1 MNIEISLEDTIETRE
16 VIELYKANG
25 WSSAM
30 EKLNKKYKSFHQQ
43 MLTADADAFGFYKTL
58 GFERAGKT
66 EPMWI
71 YSGNEH

>member
-1 MNIEISLEDTIETRE
+1 MNVKISLEDTIETKE

-25 WSSAM
+25 WSSA
-30 EKLNKKYKSFHQQ
+30 N
-43 MLTADADAFGFYKTL
+43 GFYKTL